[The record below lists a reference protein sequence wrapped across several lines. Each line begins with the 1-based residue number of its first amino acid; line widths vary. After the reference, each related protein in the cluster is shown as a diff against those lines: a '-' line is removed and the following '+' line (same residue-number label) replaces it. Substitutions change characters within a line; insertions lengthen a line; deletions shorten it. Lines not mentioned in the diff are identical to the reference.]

1 MSLCP
6 RMPCSFPGLT
16 TYCCCCRDSELRG
29 HRKPSLRAS
38 HTKGRFFLKEKQTSK
53 AARARRIHFKP
64 SATHSTS
71 PHHWLGLPAAQQP
84 HEPPVQQVLLPDGQ
98 CFLLELSFKIKRGTI
113 PFQHILHITHT
124 HSSLAAQQLDNKAT
138 QDSSFPKLNHSPLSS
153 AVTRTH
159 PQYLK
164 IIFSRSK
171 GYSMI
176 PVVGTRTR
184 STSC

>member
-16 TYCCCCRDSELRG
+16 TYCCCSRDSELRG

-98 CFLLELSFKIKRGTI
+98 CFLLELSFKIKPPPSPSSI
-113 PFQHILHITHT
+113 PFTSHT
-124 HSSLAAQQLDNKAT
+124 PTRASQ
-138 QDSSFPKLNHSPLSS
+138 LSS
-153 AVTRTH
+153 WTIKQRRTH
-159 PQYLK
+159 PSQN
-164 IIFSRSK
+164 
-171 GYSMI
+171 
-176 PVVGTRTR
+176 
-184 STSC
+184 